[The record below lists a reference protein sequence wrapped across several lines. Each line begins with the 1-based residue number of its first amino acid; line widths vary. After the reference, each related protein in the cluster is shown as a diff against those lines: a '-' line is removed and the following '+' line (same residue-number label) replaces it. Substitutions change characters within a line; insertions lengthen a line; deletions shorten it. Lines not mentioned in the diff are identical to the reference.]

1 MKNNIR
7 IIVFWAVFWGLSEA
21 TIGYVLHFVENS
33 AGILL
38 YPFGAFCLIKSFSK
52 SGNKVLIPVLVTILA
67 AMLKLSNL
75 AFTPAVFH
83 YRVYFPVMAILSE
96 GFFTSALLFI
106 TAAYPVENLL
116 KKLRIKKDIL

>member
-7 IIVFWAVFWGLSEA
+7 IIIFWAVCWGISEA

-38 YPFGAFCLIKSFSK
+38 YPFGAFCLIKAFSK
-52 SGNKVLIPVLVTILA
+52 SGNKILVPVMVTILA
-67 AMLKLSNL
+67 AVLKLSNL
-75 AFTPAVFH
+75 AFTPAIFH

-96 GFFTSALLFI
+96 GLITSGLLFI
-106 TAAYPVENLL
+106 TAQYPVENLL
-116 KKLRIKKDIL
+116 NKMGIKKDIF

>member
-7 IIVFWAVFWGLSEA
+7 IIVFWAVCWGLSEA

-38 YPFGAFCLIKSFSK
+38 YPFGAFCLIKAFSK
-52 SGNKVLIPVLVTILA
+52 SGNNIFVPVMVTILA
-67 AMLKLSNL
+67 AVLKLSNL
-75 AFTPAVFH
+75 AFTPVLFH
-83 YRVYFPVMAILSE
+83 YRVYFPVLAILSE
-96 GFFTSALLFI
+96 GFVTSALLFI
-106 TAAYPVENLL
+106 TAQYPVENLL